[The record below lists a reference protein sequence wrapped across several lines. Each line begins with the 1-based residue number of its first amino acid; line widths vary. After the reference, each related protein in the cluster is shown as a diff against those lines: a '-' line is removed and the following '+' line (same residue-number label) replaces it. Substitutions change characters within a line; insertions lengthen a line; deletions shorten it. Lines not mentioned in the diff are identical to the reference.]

1 MGNRETK
8 TGTERL
14 INESMLI
21 CLKMEKNGEEEEE
34 DELYLGKRQSDGEI
48 NGEIPFKVVSSDLE
62 S

>member
-14 INESMLI
+14 INESILI
-21 CLKMEKNGEEEEE
+21 CLKMEKNGEEE